1 MLTESA
7 RMIMRIKKGS
17 GTAIGLQ
24 VRIVTE
30 FCDFYCKV
38 HARQLRRAQ
47 RVLSANRFNNAC
59 YLLVKR
65 RRAAAACGQFC
76 HKVNEEKKK
85 IIGAQKQPEPHLQ
98 TN

>member
-1 MLTESA
+1 
-7 RMIMRIKKGS
+7 MIMRIKKGS

-24 VRIVTE
+24 VRITE
-30 FCDFYCKV
+30 FYCKV

-65 RRAAAACGQFC
+65 GLAAAAACGQFC

-85 IIGAQKQPEPHLQ
+85 NYRGTK
-98 TN
+98 TT